1 MAGIRYNIIRLE
13 VEHSGQIV
21 RFQHKIPAYLKQCTG
36 FVARNVRGVQTD
48 VAIAELGWLTT
59 TFNNLKEEALVACV
73 GAQPFGDP
81 FQPYDFQTLHVAL
94 SPGELVTGV
103 YVDSK
108 TTTRYPYTVALYLR
122 CTAAGMDNPSTPG
135 GQPC

>member
-36 FVARNVRGVQTD
+36 FVARHVRGVQTD
-48 VAIAELGWLTT
+48 VAIAEIGWLTT

-81 FQPYDFQTLHVAL
+81 FQPYDFQTLQVAL
-94 SPGELVTGV
+94 NPVELVTGT

-122 CTAAGMDNPSTPG
+122 CTAAGMDNHLTPG